1 VTAGKATIDNSQ
13 IEIKM
18 AAPTFEMNL
27 NLHRAVM
34 AHHECEWKQGKGSTQ
49 RLKSR
54 IRSMPTATAILTK
67 GAFSWKFFGNEACG
81 RTAPPRL

>member
-1 VTAGKATIDNSQ
+1 VTAGKATIDKSQ

-27 NLHRAVM
+27 IMHRAVM
-34 AHHECEWKQGKGSTQ
+34 AHHECEWKQGKGITQ

-54 IRSMPTATAILTK
+54 IGSTPTATAVLTNGGLLK
-67 GAFSWKFFGNEACG
+67 AL
-81 RTAPPRL
+81 R